1 MRQLI
6 FAVGFFAACAQGC
19 ATAPSEVIV
28 KELTVATTTASGQP
42 IRLPA
47 GDVRIVLST
56 YMIPAGAK
64 LPVHKHP
71 HPRLALVQEGTIAV
85 TNVDTNQTAHYG
97 PGDMVVESVDQWHFG
112 VNTGDSPVRLLV
124 LDELPSDVKSNT
136 VLRK

>member
-1 MRQLI
+1 MRPLI
-6 FAVGFFAACAQGC
+6 FAAALFAACAQGC
-19 ATAPSEVIV
+19 AVAPSEVIV
-28 KELTVATTTASGQP
+28 KELAVATTTASGQP

-47 GDVRIVLST
+47 GDARIVLST

-71 HPRLALVQEGTIAV
+71 HSRLALVQEGTIAV
-85 TNVDTNQTAHYG
+85 TNVDTNQTQHYG

-112 VNTGDSPVRLLV
+112 VNTGSSPVRLLV
-124 LDELPSDVKSNT
+124 LDELPGGVTSNT